1 MIGCVL
7 ANSHMAHEYF
17 VNGPAGCPRESKADF
32 LREMAR
38 DVILSKEWR
47 EKKKE
52 IRRRSARVAAGME
65 TPEAEDNDT
74 PCEMKKVPTGHYKWD
89 DVSACFPVAVTNEKY
104 FKYYCA
110 GTREG
115 GKACRRRIR
124 TFCACSPVTMLCEEH
139 YAAHRAARWGSQM
152 PSNTYIS
159 NEPD

>member
-1 MIGCVL
+1 MSSPIL
-7 ANSHMAHEYF
+7 TWRMS
-17 VNGPAGCPRESKADF
+17 
-32 LREMAR
+32 
-38 DVILSKEWR
+38 ILSMTRRVVRAKARPTSCERWRETWR
-47 EKKKE
+47 EKKEE

-65 TPEAEDNDT
+65 TPEAEDRDT
-74 PCEMKKVPTGHYKWD
+74 PCVMKKVPTGHYKWD

-139 YAAHRAARWGSQM
+139 YAAHRAARWS
-152 PSNTYIS
+152 S
-159 NEPD
+159 